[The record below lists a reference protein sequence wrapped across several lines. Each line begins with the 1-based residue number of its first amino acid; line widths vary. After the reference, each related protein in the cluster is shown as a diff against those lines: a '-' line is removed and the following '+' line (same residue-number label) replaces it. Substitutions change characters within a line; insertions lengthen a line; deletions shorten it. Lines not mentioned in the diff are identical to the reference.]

1 MKRYSEDAFA
11 ILFRNGDPCDTIT
24 VRKLSVLCAPNY
36 DLDLIISNLVS
47 LKQNMWYKDLGKDRT
62 EDYVFLH
69 ATYEIISNYKDWK
82 WLNTELMYNLESI
95 DHFNKSQK

>member
-1 MKRYSEDAFA
+1 MKRDSDDAFA
-11 ILFRNGDPCDTIT
+11 ILFLNGDPCDTIA

-47 LKQNMWYKDLGKDRT
+47 LKPNMWYKNLGKDRT

-69 ATYEIISNYKDWK
+69 ATYEIISNDKDWK